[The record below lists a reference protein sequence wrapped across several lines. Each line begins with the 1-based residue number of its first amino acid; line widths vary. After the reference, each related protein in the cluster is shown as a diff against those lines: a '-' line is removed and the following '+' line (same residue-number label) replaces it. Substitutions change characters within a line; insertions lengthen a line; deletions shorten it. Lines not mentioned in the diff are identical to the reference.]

1 MISAH
6 RFSDERDRLVFPL
19 DVGSLDEAVRYLELL
34 KDDVSV
40 FKVGL
45 ELFIRHG
52 ADAVRVVKQTGRRCF
67 LDLKLHDI
75 EETVARATGAALD
88 LEVDYL
94 TVHASNGAKALARLA
109 KVAEGSSTEL
119 LAVTVLTSFD
129 DEALHGIGVTRA
141 AADQVVALGR
151 LAFDA
156 GIRGFVA
163 SPLEARSLRDSLGA
177 SALIVTPG
185 VRPAAS
191 DHGDQK
197 RVATPG
203 DAIRNGADIVVVGR
217 PIRDADDPRKAAQ
230 TITREL
236 DNATKEVP

>member
-1 MISAH
+1 VISTH
-6 RFSDERDRLVFPL
+6 RFSDVRDRLVFPL

-34 KDDVSV
+34 KDDVGV
-40 FKVGL
+40 FKIGL
-45 ELFIRHG
+45 ELFVRHG
-52 ADAVRVVKQTGRRCF
+52 AEAVRLVKQSGRRCF

-75 EETVARATGAALD
+75 EETVARATAAALD
-88 LEVDYL
+88 LEADYL
-94 TVHASNGAKALARLA
+94 TVHASSGAKALARLA
-109 KVAEGSSTEL
+109 KVAEGSCTEL

-129 DEALHGIGVTRA
+129 DEALRGIGVTRVA
-141 AADQVVALGR
+141 EDQVAALGR

-156 GIRGFVA
+156 GVRGFVA
-163 SPLEARSLRDSLGA
+163 SPLEARALRESLGP

-203 DAIRNGADIVVVGR
+203 DALRNGADVVVVGR
-217 PIRDADDPRKAAQ
+217 PIRDASDPQKAAQ
-230 TITREL
+230 SIVREL
-236 DNATKEVP
+236 DSAAKERT